1 MTTRRS
7 PDGQIYTEVPVVPT
21 HSQLDGRDVGN
32 QHPIE
37 AITGL
42 EEALDGKVDARYG
55 KQLSTED
62 YTTEEKE
69 KLAGIEDGAEE
80 NRIEPIRS
88 LTSDKT
94 LSSGA

>member
-42 EEALDGKVDARYG
+42 EEALASLREKDNGKAERI
-55 KQLSTED
+55 LTELIN
-62 YTTEEKE
+62 YESEESN
-69 KLAGIEDGAEE
+69 GI
-80 NRIEPIRS
+80 
-88 LTSDKT
+88 
-94 LSSGA
+94 